1 MAGHS
6 AWKNIKHRK
15 AAVDAKRG
23 KMWSKCSRAIIV
35 AARNGGGDPK
45 FNTTLRYAIDDAKAV
60 NMPKDTIEKA
70 IKKGTG
76 ETEGARYENV
86 RYEAYAPGGVAMI
99 IDCLTDNLNR
109 TASETRTIIDK
120 SGGNM
125 AKPGA
130 VSFTFASRGVIV
142 VESSKVSEEKLMEI
156 ALDAGAEDVQADDGG
171 GGEAAWEVLTA
182 PADFLKVREAIEA
195 AGVELASAEVTM
207 LPQTMVECDEE
218 TAMRVMKLIEALEDH
233 DDVQKVYHN
242 ADIPDAVMAKMG

>member
-23 KMWSKCSRAIIV
+23 KIWSKCSRAIIV

-45 FNTTLRYAIDDAKAV
+45 FNTTLRYAIDDAKAA

-76 ETEGARYENV
+76 DLEGQRYENV

-109 TASETRTIIDK
+109 TAGEVRTLFDK
-120 SGGNM
+120 AGGNM

-130 VSFTFASRGVIV
+130 VAFSFTSRGVIV
-142 VESSKVSEEKLMEI
+142 IESDKISEERIMEL
-156 ALDAGAEDVQADDGG
+156 ALDAGAEDVQADDG
-171 GGEAAWEVLTA
+171 AWEVLTA
-182 PADFLKVREAIEA
+182 PADFLKVREAVEA

-207 LPQTMVECDEE
+207 LPQTMVECEE
-218 TAMRVMKLIEALEDH
+218 EAAVKVLKLVESLDDH

-242 ADIPDAVMAKMG
+242 ADIADEIMAKLG

>member
-76 ETEGARYENV
+76 DLEGQRFETV

-109 TASETRTIIDK
+109 TASEVRMIFDK
-120 SGGNM
+120 NGGNM

-142 VESSKVSEEKLMEI
+142 IESSKISEEKLMEI
-156 ALDAGAEDVQADDGG
+156 ALDAGAEDVQADDG
-171 GGEAAWEVLTA
+171 AWEVLTA

-195 AGVELASAEVTM
+195 AGTEMASAEVTM
-207 LPQTMVECDEE
+207 VPQTMVECDEMN
-218 TAMRVMKLIEALEDH
+218 AARVMKLVDALEDH

-242 ADIPDAVMAKMG
+242 ADIPEEVMAKLG